1 MSCERYAEA
10 IVDHACGAD
19 LAPDAAAHLR
29 ACGACTALLHEQ
41 RRLIEGLDGELRTA
55 LAIEPSPQF
64 APRVR
69 AAIETASASGR
80 RGPMFWWS
88 GLAAAAAA
96 GILLVMVPS
105 VERMPPPAAPVPTRP
120 APPTAA
126 STATAA
132 IDDTRTPREIDR
144 LVPSGIVARR
154 APRQPVKERP
164 LAEPEIIVSEDQQRA
179 VARFVA
185 LVRAGRL
192 DASSLATEPDG
203 DIAPPPE
210 LAVSPLAVAPIAIPS
225 VEFSTH
231 SAVAD
236 GLPKGVEPR

>member
-19 LAPDAAAHLR
+19 LPPDAAAHLR
-29 ACGACTALLHEQ
+29 ACDACTALFHEQ
-41 RRLIEGLDGELRTA
+41 RRLIDGLDGELRTA

-69 AAIETASASGR
+69 AAIETAPAEGR
-80 RGPMFWWS
+80 RGPIFWWT

-105 VERMPPPAAPVPTRP
+105 VERMQPPSATAPTRP

-126 STATAA
+126 SADTRA
-132 IDDTRTPREIDR
+132 IDASRTPRDIAPPP
-144 LVPSGIVARR
+144 PSFTVARQ
-154 APRQPVKERP
+154 APPQPVKERP
-164 LAEPEIIVSEDQQRA
+164 LDEPEIIVSEDQQRA

-185 LVRAGRL
+185 LVRAGQL
-192 DASSLATEPDG
+192 DTSSLATEPDG
-203 DIAPPPE
+203 EIAPPAE

-225 VEFSTH
+225 VELNTH
-231 SAVAD
+231 PAVAD